1 MVYDKLVSKVN
12 SVDTSRFVLKTKY
25 DADKTEL
32 ESEIPDTSGLIKKTD
47 CNAKITDIE
56 GKIPSISGLAT
67 KTALHIVENKIPNIS
82 NLLKNTGYD
91 TKSTE
96 IEKKLTDHDHDQYIT
111 TPDFNTLAANVFN
124 ARLAQ
129 ANWVTKTD
137 LIIVYQ
143 VLLVKLL

>member
-67 KTALHIVENKIPNIS
+67 KTALDIVENKIPNIS
-82 NLLKNTGYD
+82 NLLKKTGYD
-91 TKSTE
+91 TKNTE

-129 ANWVTKTD
+129 AN
-137 LIIVYQ
+137 
-143 VLLVKLL
+143 

>member
-67 KTALHIVENKIPNIS
+67 KTALDIVENKIPNIS
-82 NLLKNTGYD
+82 NLLKKTGYD
-91 TKSTE
+91 TKNTE

>member
-143 VLLVKLL
+143 VLVVKLL

>member
-67 KTALHIVENKIPNIS
+67 KTALDIVENKIPNIS
-82 NLLKNTGYD
+82 NLLKKTGYD
-91 TKSTE
+91 TKNTE

-111 TPDFNTLAANVFN
+111 TPGFNTLAANVFN

>member
-1 MVYDKLVSKVN
+1 MILA
-12 SVDTSRFVLKTKY
+12 VLY
-25 DADKTEL
+25 
-32 ESEIPDTSGLIKKTD
+32 
-47 CNAKITDIE
+47 AKITDIE

>member
-67 KTALHIVENKIPNIS
+67 KTALDIVENKMPNIS
-82 NLLKNTGYD
+82 NLLKKTGYD
-91 TKSTE
+91 TKNTE

-143 VLLVKLL
+143 VLVVKLL

>member
-32 ESEIPDTSGLIKKTD
+32 ESEIPDTSALIKKTD

-56 GKIPSISGLAT
+56 DKIPSISDLAT

>member
-82 NLLKNTGYD
+82 NLLKKTGYD
-91 TKSTE
+91 TKNTE